1 MLSAYETGVGDTL
14 GNGEEI
20 FGFGYLMQE
29 AGASAAIASLWA
41 GSDSGTQTLIDA
53 FYANLNQQMSKA
65 EALRQAQIALITGD
79 LTAFGSSHHQKLGG
93 NTA

>member
-41 GSDSGTQTLIDA
+41 GSDSGTQTLI
-53 FYANLNQQMSKA
+53 A
-65 EALRQAQIALITGD
+65 ERVTTYLEVL
-79 LTAFGSSHHQKLGG
+79 LHQG
-93 NTA
+93 